1 MEHRI
6 KFGLIPEDQYTD
18 YRYNVIF
25 NAYKWDPQVE
35 DHNTVAKQ
43 VLLIDKSTANQLEVL
58 AEQLSE
64 ETMQMEE
71 AMIKNLPLAKELGL
85 PKDIRK
91 SLSRL
96 AGYNRESNVRLMRFD
111 FHPTTAGWAVSEVN
125 SDVPGGIAEASVLPV
140 IASKYFEG
148 YEPRKNIADILL
160 NEFKKLIG
168 NNGTVAFIH
177 ATSYADDRQVM
188 EFIGDYFKKNGF
200 NSIMAS
206 PDHIVWKNKK
216 AISIIQ
222 GQEGEVDGIIRFFPL
237 EWLANLPKSCDW
249 KGFYDCTTPS
259 CNHPVA
265 ILTQPKRL
273 PLVWDKLNV
282 DVTTWKKLLP
292 QTINPKSVDPDDESW
307 IFKPSLGR
315 VGEGISIKEA
325 VSEKELRSIKKSV
338 KRHPNNWIAQQK
350 FISQPIV
357 TNDYQTHH
365 VCIGVFTVNGK
376 SAGFYGRISPFSR
389 IDGRAKDI
397 PILVSKGD

>member
-111 FHPTTAGWAVSEVN
+111 FHPTTTGWAVSEVN

-357 TNDYQTHH
+357 TNDYQTYH

>member
-43 VLLIDKSTANQLEVL
+43 VLLIDKSTASQLEVL

-200 NSIMAS
+200 NSIMAA

-357 TNDYQTHH
+357 TNDYQTYH

>member
-85 PKDIRK
+85 AKDIRK

-325 VSEKELRSIKKSV
+325 VSEKELRSIKNSV

-357 TNDYQTHH
+357 TNDYQTYH

>member
-357 TNDYQTHH
+357 TNDYQTYH

>member
-111 FHPTTAGWAVSEVN
+111 FHPTTTGWAVSEVN

-237 EWLANLPKSCDW
+237 EWLANLPKSCD
-249 KGFYDCTTPS
+249 
-259 CNHPVA
+259 
-265 ILTQPKRL
+265 
-273 PLVWDKLNV
+273 
-282 DVTTWKKLLP
+282 
-292 QTINPKSVDPDDESW
+292 
-307 IFKPSLGR
+307 
-315 VGEGISIKEA
+315 
-325 VSEKELRSIKKSV
+325 
-338 KRHPNNWIAQQK
+338 
-350 FISQPIV
+350 
-357 TNDYQTHH
+357 
-365 VCIGVFTVNGK
+365 
-376 SAGFYGRISPFSR
+376 
-389 IDGRAKDI
+389 
-397 PILVSKGD
+397 

>member
-64 ETMQMEE
+64 EIMQMEE

-357 TNDYQTHH
+357 TNDYQTYH

>member
-1 MEHRI
+1 
-6 KFGLIPEDQYTD
+6 
-18 YRYNVIF
+18 
-25 NAYKWDPQVE
+25 
-35 DHNTVAKQ
+35 
-43 VLLIDKSTANQLEVL
+43 
-58 AEQLSE
+58 
-64 ETMQMEE
+64 
-71 AMIKNLPLAKELGL
+71 
-85 PKDIRK
+85 
-91 SLSRL
+91 
-96 AGYNRESNVRLMRFD
+96 MRFD

-357 TNDYQTHH
+357 TNDYQTYH